1 MGYECQNVSAFT
13 TRVMVKTAATRAAAK
28 VMAAGTAAA
37 AVRVATG
44 EGGGAEG
51 REAAARTPARAMVG
65 CDRLACCNCVKGPNG
80 VSQHMRI

>member
-1 MGYECQNVSAFT
+1 
-13 TRVMVKTAATRAAAK
+13 
-28 VMAAGTAAA
+28 MAAGTAAA
-37 AVRVATG
+37 VGRVATG

-51 REAAARTPARAMVG
+51 SEAAARAPARAMVG